1 MKTIPSDNIIEKLL
15 ESVPIID
22 VRAPVEFEQGALPNS
37 TNLSILDNDERAT
50 VGTCFKK
57 NGREKAIEL
66 GYQIVSSANKEQ
78 KIEKWKLFIQKN
90 PNAILTC
97 FRGGL
102 RSQISQSFLKEVGY
116 DIPRID
122 KGYKEVRQILLN
134 NLDHFCQHNQIKLL
148 TGNTGS
154 GKTIFLKK
162 VSEFYPTVDLETLA
176 QHRGSAFGAMSDKQ
190 PSQATFENLMIVEIL
205 RRTNKKPSLPILFED
220 ESRLIGSV
228 HLPENIFNLI
238 RATPVLKMNVNLEQR
253 VENIFDDY
261 IKPDEKIFSKFIEA
275 IQKISTR
282 LGGLRA
288 QEVLS
293 DIKKSQQ
300 LFLNQQEL
308 QSNKIWIEKLLV
320 WYYDPM
326 YTFSFNKRNPK
337 IEFEGSTKQIFNYL
351 SELAK
356 K

>member
-1 MKTIPSDNIIEKLL
+1 MKTILAEDIIEKLM
-15 ESVPIID
+15 ESAPIID
-22 VRAPVEFEQGALPNS
+22 VRASVEFEQGSLPNS
-37 TNLSILDNDERAT
+37 TNLSILDDDERASI
-50 VGTCFKK
+50 GTCYKK

-66 GYQIVSSANKEQ
+66 GHHIVSGANKEQ
-78 KIEKWKLFIQKN
+78 KIQNWKLFIQKN
-90 PNAILTC
+90 PNAIITC

-102 RSQISQSFLKEVGY
+102 RSQISQSFLKEVGV
-116 DIPRID
+116 DIPRIE
-122 KGYKEVRQILLN
+122 KGYKEVRQILTN
-134 NLDHFCQHNQIKLL
+134 NLDIFCQQNQIKLL

-162 VSEFYPTVDLETLA
+162 VSELYPVVDLETLA

-190 PSQATFENLMIVEIL
+190 PSQATFENAMIVEIL
-205 RRTNKKPSLPILFED
+205 RRKSQKPNLPILFED
-220 ESRLIGSV
+220 ESRLIGRI
-228 HLPENIFNLI
+228 HLPENLFNLM
-238 RATPVLKMNVNLEQR
+238 RAALVIKINVNLEQR

-261 IKPDEKIFSKFIEA
+261 IKPDEKIFSKFIDA
-275 IQKISTR
+275 IQKITTR

-288 QEVLS
+288 QEILS

-326 YTFSFNKRNPK
+326 YTYSFNKRNPK
-337 IEFEGSTKQIFNYL
+337 IEFEGTHDQIFNYL
-351 SELAK
+351 NQQITK
-356 K
+356 